1 MESSAAAAASCGPP
15 PLAASCSLTGR
26 GYGVPKARL
35 TPAELR
41 ALRKALTMTPV
52 DPATAGKGAK
62 KGFGPP
68 PASFPLYQES
78 GDKIYVP
85 RYYGLQRWGPPG
97 RDALP
102 EGRVD
107 DGDDPAKLRF
117 TGRLRAEQEGPARTF
132 LAAAADPAR
141 GGGILSLPCGFGK
154 TVLALHLVA
163 ALGLRTVVVAH
174 KDFLLSQWRD
184 RIGAFLP
191 DARVGLV
198 KADVIDVK
206 DRDIVLASVQSLSMK
221 DYPPDLFSGF
231 GCVVVDECHRVGT
244 EVFSRALRRLVCRV
258 SLGLSATVDR
268 KDGMTK
274 AFVHFLGDVLVKVTR
289 ERETV
294 RVVQHAFS
302 SSDPEYCRDEPLG
315 GPASDR
321 LNVSRML
328 NNVTAFPPRTRRCVD
343 LLARALREA
352 PDRRALVLSDR
363 KAQLR
368 EVRALLVGEG
378 FTAGFYWGGLK
389 PDALRAAEACQVM
402 LATFAYASEGMD
414 VPGLDTLLL
423 ASPKTDIEQSVGRIL
438 RVKAAERAR
447 VPLVLDVVDAFGPFA
462 GQARKR
468 ATFYRKH
475 GYEVVRD
482 RGVDGGGGVGAEEDE
497 EAEDEGEGE
506 GEGVDARGEVGASF
520 AFVEGHDDDDDGGDG
535 GHRA

>member
-1 MESSAAAAASCGPP
+1 MMTRAKDESADAASALAAA
-15 PLAASCSLTGR
+15 CSLTGR

-35 TPAELR
+35 TAAELR
-41 ALRKALTMTPV
+41 ELRKALTMTPV
-52 DPATAGKGAK
+52 DPMSAGKGRRPGGGGG
-62 KGFGPP
+62 GFGPP
-68 PASFPLYQES
+68 PTPFPLYQES
-78 GDKIYVP
+78 GDKLYVP
-85 RYYGLQRWGPPG
+85 RYYGLRRWGPPG
-97 RDALP
+97 RDTLP
-102 EGRVD
+102 AGRVS
-107 DGDDPAKLRF
+107 DPARRLRF
-117 TGRLRAEQEGPARTF
+117 TGGLRPEQEGPARAF
-132 LAAAADPAR
+132 LEAAADPAR

-174 KDFLLSQWRD
+174 KDFLLSQWRE

-198 KADVIDVK
+198 KADVIDVQ

-221 DYPPDLFSGF
+221 EYPPDLFAGF

-258 SLGLSATVDR
+258 ALGLSATVER

-274 AFVHFLGDVLVKVTR
+274 AFVYFLGDVLVKVTR
-289 ERETV
+289 EREMV
-294 RVVQHAFS
+294 RVVQHTFACA
-302 SSDPEYCRDEPLG
+302 DAEYCRDEPL

-328 NNVTAFPPRTRRCVD
+328 NNVTAYPPRTRRCVD

-368 EVRALLVGEG
+368 EVRALLVAEG

-475 GYEVVRD
+475 GYEVARD
-482 RGVDGGGGVGAEEDE
+482 RGESGGGGGA
-497 EAEDEGEGE
+497 
-506 GEGVDARGEVGASF
+506 DADADADADAAVVARF
-520 AFVEGHDDDDDGGDG
+520 AFVDGD
-535 GHRA
+535 A